1 MGKML
6 FLKGQHTRRKKYG
19 WLFTVKIYVNDKR
32 SMPAEIKLHL
42 NGTAFQLKVWE
53 NLLKIPVGS
62 LSTYGKIAGEMGKPS
77 ASRAIGTAIGKNPV
91 AVLIPCHRVVQSS
104 GKIGGFRWG
113 SKRKSAIIAWEATK
127 IKE

>member
-1 MGKML
+1 
-6 FLKGQHTRRKKYG
+6 
-19 WLFTVKIYVNDKR
+19 VKIYVNDKR